1 MMSSYLSF
9 STISGF
15 LGGLFLGTFY
25 FVGLWWSVARI
36 KQVKSKKLFLFISWL
51 VRLAVLCAGLFFLA
65 RQDARMLISG
75 VLGLFIARFFILRTV
90 KKKIKNE
97 NPKIKE
103 NVVC

>member
-36 KQVKSKKLFLFISWL
+36 KQVKSY
-51 VRLAVLCAGLFFLA
+51 
-65 RQDARMLISG
+65 
-75 VLGLFIARFFILRTV
+75 
-90 KKKIKNE
+90 
-97 NPKIKE
+97 
-103 NVVC
+103 